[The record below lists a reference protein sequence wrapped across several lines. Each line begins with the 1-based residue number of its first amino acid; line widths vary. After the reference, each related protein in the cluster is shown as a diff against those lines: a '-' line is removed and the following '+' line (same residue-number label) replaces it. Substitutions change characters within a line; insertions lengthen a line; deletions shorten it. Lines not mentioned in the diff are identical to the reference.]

1 MNNPIAPK
9 IEVELLKFADG
20 LAHIRKCVVQGT
32 MTEDEAHDLK
42 NKLVGVY
49 ARHIARVIEEDEY
62 PDADSTMPEGGA
74 LLVEFGVEP
83 LTAKHLAAEC
93 SLDDIEGWIAYANS
107 AKSLSNPPGLVVSR
121 LKAGVPPP
129 KVVSPEAR
137 QRQRYLGQYADYIQ
151 T

>member
-20 LAHIRKCVVQGT
+20 LAHIHKCVVQGT
-32 MTEDEAHDLK
+32 MTEDETHSLK
-42 NKLVGVY
+42 IKLAGVY
-49 ARHIARVIEEDEY
+49 AKHIAQVIEEDEY
-62 PDADSTMPEGGA
+62 PDVDSTMPEGGA

-83 LTAKHLAAEC
+83 LTAKHLAAKR
-93 SLDDIEGWIAYANS
+93 SLEDIQGWIIYARS

-121 LKAGVPPP
+121 LKAGEPAP
-129 KVVSPEAR
+129 KVQSPDEQR
-137 QRQRYLGQYADYIQ
+137 RQRYLGQYADYIQ